1 MSIRW
6 TFGVILGKP
15 ILVNTPEQPV
25 TPRRITLPASFKDSH
40 SNAKK
45 DSPSELRYVEAPQRS
60 HVAGKGHL
68 LGGIA
73 LLLTASALILTGT
86 LMDGPRVLV
95 PFFTGLACFV
105 ALWVLARWRILQ
117 QRNGGFFAL
126 GIISLVAAL
135 VSLGQSGY
143 EKLQHHLRPLALDAD
158 VGDPIAEVQK
168 ELRPQKGTKPGG
180 SEQAIPLLSQ
190 EFGVQ
195 QPRSGEGKVV
205 TVLQES
211 QVKAGRKIYRVKA
224 GEKFPLVEERDGA
237 VYFAANETRVSL
249 PTAKVEV
256 SGGRPAEPTVA
267 VRPVAPEPEPET
279 PAQVTQRAQREAM
292 RRYPALAVGGSA
304 ENQLFVNTYKELRV
318 VGSEV
323 LNDPEW
329 PLDIAESLAKR
340 NGWRAVD
347 DPAPAGDAV
356 RQLGAP
362 QIPASQLAP
371 PPTAAPEVPPQV
383 IPE

>member
-1 MSIRW
+1 
-6 TFGVILGKP
+6 
-15 ILVNTPEQPV
+15 VNTPEPSV
-25 TPRRITLPASFKDSH
+25 TPRRITLPDSFKDSL
-40 SNAKK
+40 SKAKK
-45 DSPSELRYVEAPQRS
+45 ESVSELRYVEAPQRS

-73 LLLTASALILTGT
+73 LLLTASALIVTGT

-95 PFFTGLACFV
+95 PLFTGLACFV
-105 ALWVLARWRILQ
+105 ALWVLARWRILR

-126 GIISLVAAL
+126 GVISLVAAL
-135 VSLGQSGY
+135 VSMGQSGY
-143 EKLQHHLRPLALDAD
+143 EKLQHHLTPAELDAD
-158 VGDPIAEVQK
+158 GGDQVVEVQK
-168 ELRPQKGTKPGG
+168 EQRPQKGSKPGG

-195 QPRSGEGKVV
+195 QPRPGEEKVV

-237 VYFAANETRVSL
+237 VYFAANEIRVSL
-249 PTAKVEV
+249 PNAKVEV
-256 SGGRPAEPTVA
+256 SGGRPPEPTVA
-267 VRPVAPEPEPET
+267 VRPAAPEPEPET

-292 RRYPALAVGGSA
+292 RRYPALAVRGSA
-304 ENQLFVNTYKELRV
+304 ENELFVNTYNELKV

-362 QIPASQLAP
+362 EIPAPQLAP
-371 PPTAAPEVPPQV
+371 PSNAAPEVPPQV